1 LAPFEGRP
9 IATCPDCGHFQPK
22 LQVTR
27 GEAAQVLSIGAASRH
42 ERARHAIDVHTRD
55 RCRRCLA
62 ASDARYKID
71 GTRTIARAT
80 IHPRRQ
86 RAMSHTRQLFTAAAA
101 ALFVSMPVAV
111 HVQTTRLHYPES
123 RKSATTDDYFGTK
136 VADPYRWME
145 NLDSKEVAGWVA
157 AENKVT
163 SAYLAQL
170 PRRDRLRDRI
180 TELWNY
186 PKTGIP
192 RREGGRYFYTK
203 NSGLQRQ
210 SPIYVRASL
219 DAPPS
224 IVIDPNTLSADGS
237 ISLAQWAPSPDGRLL
252 AYGLS
257 QGGADWE
264 TIHVRDLSNGRDLP
278 DEVKWMRFS
287 GLSWT
292 KDGKGFFYSR
302 YPEPPQGRVLEAA
315 LSGQALYYHRAARR
329 SRRTARSTSARIS
342 RRGSSAAASPRTAA
356 IC

>member
-1 LAPFEGRP
+1 
-9 IATCPDCGHFQPK
+9 
-22 LQVTR
+22 
-27 GEAAQVLSIGAASRH
+27 
-42 ERARHAIDVHTRD
+42 
-55 RCRRCLA
+55 
-62 ASDARYKID
+62 
-71 GTRTIARAT
+71 
-80 IHPRRQ
+80 
-86 RAMSHTRQLFTAAAA
+86 MSHTRQLFTAAAA
-101 ALFVSMPVAV
+101 ALFVSMPIAV
-111 HVQTTRLHYPES
+111 RVQTTRLHYPEA
-123 RKSATTDDYFGTK
+123 RKSDTADDYFGTK

-145 NLDSKEVAGWVA
+145 DLDSKDVAGWVA

-180 TELWNY
+180 TALWNY

-219 DAPPS
+219 DAPAS

-237 ISLAQWAPSPDGRLL
+237 ISLAQWTPSPDGRLM

-315 LSGQALYYHRAARR
+315 LSGQALYYHRAGTPQSQDRAIYERKDQPTWFIGGSVTEDGR
-329 SRRTARSTSARIS
+329 YLLITTS
-342 RRGSSAAASPRTAA
+342 RGSDNNNRLYSVDLGDPQRPDVRRAVTPVVERDDAEFSPIGNRGSVVYVRSDLGAPNRKVTESDIAHPAPSAWK
-356 IC
+356 